1 MLNVKVYIQTVD
13 MFANVDHVIDVYFQ
27 FFPLYLLEVMC
38 VCSGCDSNFAML
50 SGGCS

>member
-38 VCSGCDSNFAML
+38 VCFLEAVVEMFG
-50 SGGCS
+50 